1 MIIYG
6 YRNKEIEQG
15 TGVFQCP
22 TCGDQRTYIRK
33 EIVRYFT
40 LFFIPLFPLG
50 TLSEY
55 VECQVCR
62 RTYQPG
68 IPALH
73 GQSGTEAAGQAAYY
87 SEISNRPADS
97 GAPTQRNSCLPLA
110 LLFGGVLVSILG
122 FGITFLMIV
131 AQIDQPIRW
140 QGFFATIAICPVPLI
155 VGGVRLFLFGLNLRQ
170 KAAVTK

>member
-15 TGVFQCP
+15 TGIFQCP
-22 TCGDQRTYIRK
+22 TCGDQRIYIRK
-33 EIVRYFT
+33 KVVRYFT

-87 SEISNRPADS
+87 SETSNRPADS

-110 LLFGGVLVSILG
+110 LLFGGGLVVILG
-122 FGITFLMIV
+122 LGSLLLMMI
-131 AQIDQPIRW
+131 AQIDEPIRW
-140 QGFFATIAICPVPLI
+140 QSFVATIAICPAPLT
-155 VGGVRLFLFGLNLRQ
+155 VAGLLLFLFGLKLRQ